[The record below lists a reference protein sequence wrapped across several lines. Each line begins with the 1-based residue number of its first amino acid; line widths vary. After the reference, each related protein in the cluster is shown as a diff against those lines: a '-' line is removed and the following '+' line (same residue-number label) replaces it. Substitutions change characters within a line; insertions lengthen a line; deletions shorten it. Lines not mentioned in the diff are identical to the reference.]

1 MKCFN
6 CGCDLTELEFCTNCG
21 ADVKHYKKIIYTS
34 NRLYNEGLERAS
46 VRDLSGAVR
55 ALKECIRF
63 NKNHIDARN
72 LLGLVYYETGEGV
85 EALSEWVISQNM
97 RPEKNVANE
106 YINALKNDQ
115 GRLENIKTSI
125 RKFNKALDLCWQDSS
140 DMAIIQLKKV
150 ISMNPNYV
158 KARQLLTL
166 LYIQKEEWERAAR
179 EAERTLK
186 IDCGDLKSLRYKRE
200 IDAVL
205 KQAADNKRGRRKKKE
220 EVTAVYK
227 TSGNE
232 TIIQPVGVGETL
244 GINVFVEIAIGI
256 IIGVCVSYFIILPA
270 RISSVRDEANAKASE
285 YGAQLDE
292 KNAEITDLEARITEL
307 QADIQA
313 QKEMIDGYSGSNGTA
328 EINDYLMAAAYAY
341 MDSGQDNMTVD
352 EYLEKIPADYLDD
365 GASTEFLDLYAY
377 LKGGIGASVAERF
390 YEKGI
395 ESYNSRDYE
404 TAIECLTRA
413 YEYDPD
419 SDDALYYLGLAY
431 YENGDV
437 SSAATKFNELLEKF
451 PDSLEAQKASQH
463 LEEIGD

>member
-1 MKCFN
+1 MKCFS

-140 DMAIIQLKKV
+140 DMAVIQLKKV

-158 KARQLLTL
+158 KAHQLLTL
-166 LYIQKEEWERAAR
+166 LYIQKEEWERASR

-186 IDCGDLKSLRYKRE
+186 IDCGDLMSLRYSIPLSLSTK
-200 IDAVL
+200 
-205 KQAADNKRGRRKKKE
+205 
-220 EVTAVYK
+220 
-227 TSGNE
+227 
-232 TIIQPVGVGETL
+232 
-244 GINVFVEIAIGI
+244 
-256 IIGVCVSYFIILPA
+256 C
-270 RISSVRDEANAKASE
+270 
-285 YGAQLDE
+285 YG
-292 KNAEITDLEARITEL
+292 
-307 QADIQA
+307 
-313 QKEMIDGYSGSNGTA
+313 
-328 EINDYLMAAAYAY
+328 
-341 MDSGQDNMTVD
+341 
-352 EYLEKIPADYLDD
+352 
-365 GASTEFLDLYAY
+365 
-377 LKGGIGASVAERF
+377 
-390 YEKGI
+390 
-395 ESYNSRDYE
+395 
-404 TAIECLTRA
+404 
-413 YEYDPD
+413 
-419 SDDALYYLGLAY
+419 
-431 YENGDV
+431 
-437 SSAATKFNELLEKF
+437 
-451 PDSLEAQKASQH
+451 
-463 LEEIGD
+463 